1 MRKRILSVSPRKNI
15 LTDRKIFLSTSL
27 RRVYG
32 LKESTIVYTAFIPH
46 TFVGLSLIL
55 IPGDMF
61 VQ

>member
-46 TFVGLSLIL
+46 TFVGLSLTL

-61 VQ
+61 V

>member
-46 TFVGLSLIL
+46 TFGGLSLIL

-61 VQ
+61 V